1 MTARPADIAPEK
13 CVFYRENPT
22 QTPTA
27 RLLQKRNGLRA
38 FFCWRKRFHKIRHN
52 DKLRQFLHPAVALPN
67 KKDYTNL
74 IDRRIQKL
82 YRKDGWLI

>member
-1 MTARPADIAPEK
+1 MF
-13 CVFYRENPT
+13 FY
-22 QTPTA
+22 
-27 RLLQKRNGLRA
+27 K
-38 FFCWRKRFHKIRHN
+38 RKRFHKIRHN

-82 YRKDGWLI
+82 FLYDHTMLQDKYIHDQEIMLLVFLYHLRD